1 MEEKQIDISLYNE
14 LQEKLEEKKNEKAQL
29 ARKILYV
36 AIKYDSSSLSN
47 EDVLKK
53 LSIFKMKYPQKY
65 KEAYYQIFQ
74 KINPQKASLTK
85 NDKDMLSIFKMS
97 DKKYLEIEYKNL
109 YEKAI
114 NYPGGIER
122 FKFDNPEESRRLE
135 LMKYTIDNYK

>member
-1 MEEKQIDISLYNE
+1 
-14 LQEKLEEKKNEKAQL
+14 
-29 ARKILYV
+29 
-36 AIKYDSSSLSN
+36 
-47 EDVLKK
+47 
-53 LSIFKMKYPQKY
+53 MKYPQKY

-85 NDKDMLSIFKMS
+85 NDKDMISIFKMS